1 MAKKVSEIEKN
12 EILMAFKKGLSIKE
26 LSLKYQFSIAT
37 ISRHL
42 KNNLGSSLFAKIKNR
57 EKNKVSNNPSLKKEI
72 INNTEDVEKN
82 EQSFFE
88 IVPLS
93 ENLQFETQKDI
104 SSIPLK
110 DVIFPD
116 VVYMIIDKKIE
127 LEIKLLK
134 DYGEWQFLS
143 EDDLQRKSIRIFSD
157 QRKAKKICSHTQKL
171 IKVPNSKVFAL
182 VANRLI
188 SQGISRIIF
197 DELLIA
203 L

>member
-42 KNNLGSSLFAKIKNR
+42 KNNLGSSLFAKLKNR

-116 VVYMIIDKKIE
+116 VVYMIIDKNIE

-134 DYGEWQFLS
+134 DYSEWQFLS